1 MLGCKIRNWWILKY
15 SCPKHNLK
23 NNIPQVL
30 VEPMPNN
37 EIEMVEINLQ
47 DNNEPDQESTIPIDV
62 IPQNDISEDVQDET
76 DETTEDG
83 VQDVQILIR
92 RNKNG
97 KFKSKNVNR
106 VLTNP
111 FCYFSSDIYMYMCM
125 HMLSDVRESYL
136 QQAVYVYQLFNL
148 LYNIFNVFYNSP
160 RNLFLSL

>member
-1 MLGCKIRNWWILKY
+1 MLGSKIRNWWILKY

-23 NNIPQVL
+23 NNVPQVV

-47 DNNEPDQESTIPIDV
+47 DNNEPADQESTIPIDV
-62 IPQNDISEDVQDET
+62 IPQNDISEDVHDET

-83 VQDVQILIR
+83 VQDSQMLIR

-106 VLTNP
+106 VLLNQ
-111 FCYFSSDIYMYMCM
+111 SI
-125 HMLSDVRESYL
+125 L
-136 QQAVYVYQLFNL
+136 LFQ
-148 LYNIFNVFYNSP
+148 P
-160 RNLFLSL
+160 